1 MYDVRRASE
10 LSEKKSRHRIVV
22 VMNFNILS
30 PQQQNFDN
38 EFRYILEWDYDEKTR
53 IRIEDDGE

>member
-22 VMNFNILS
+22 FMNFNILS
-30 PQQQNFDN
+30 PQQQGFDN
-38 EFRYILEWDYDEKTR
+38 EFRYILEWDYDKKTR

>member
-10 LSEKKSRHRIVV
+10 LSEKKSRHRI

>member
-10 LSEKKSRHRIVV
+10 LSEKKSRHRIVI